1 MPQKHLKIVSISSE
15 LHPFSKTGGLA
26 DVAESLPVALQRLG
40 HTVICLTPLY
50 GKIIDKQKFN
60 LHLWRENVKLIID
73 SQNKVP
79 VNYWQGELPGGPIV
93 YFIENEKYFS
103 RQEKI
108 YGSNHENAR
117 FLLFNLAALKLLTI
131 LKFKA
136 DILHCHDWHTGLVPY
151 FLRRDFKPSSTLKR
165 AVTVFTIHNII
176 YQLGH
181 NWWEIP
187 TEKRDDGKFK
197 LPSFDD
203 PLLENINFAK
213 RAILNADLLSTVSEN
228 YAEEILTKDKGQG
241 LNVLLENRQDR
252 LFGIINGIE
261 NDDYNPKTDPGLK
274 LNYDYKNIAAKAVN
288 KAWLQKKY
296 DLSLSPD
303 LPLVIMSARIAFEK
317 GFNLVLEILEH
328 LVRYNIQMIIMG
340 DGDKNYISQIVKI
353 SKKYP
358 GKLVWV
364 PFSQKDETSLYAGG
378 DLLVLPS
385 NTEPC
390 GLNQLK
396 AMRYGC
402 IPIAHSIGGLKDTI
416 TNFDFN
422 NREGNGFVFTNY
434 SALSFYGAIMRA
446 REYYK
451 NKTLWNK
458 LVSQAMRLSYSWDL
472 PATRYVRLFKTAIKL
487 RQEAASENG
496 QK

>member
-1 MPQKHLKIVSISSE
+1 MKKYLKIASISSE

-26 DVAESLPVALQRLG
+26 DVAESLPSALHLLG
-40 HTVICLTPLY
+40 HKVICLTPLY
-50 GKIIDKQKFN
+50 GKIIDKQKLN
-60 LHLWRENVKLIID
+60 LQLVRENVELIID
-73 SQNKVP
+73 VQNKIL
-79 VNYWQGELPGGPIV
+79 VNYWQGLLPGGPIV
-93 YFIENEKYFS
+93 YFVESEKYFS
-103 RQEKI
+103 RQEKL
-108 YGSNHENAR
+108 YGSSHENAR

-136 DILHCHDWHTGLVPY
+136 DILHCHDWHTGLIPY
-151 FLRRDFKPSSTLKR
+151 FLRRDFKTSSTLKS
-165 AVTVFTIHNII
+165 AATIFTIHNII

-187 TEKRDDGKFK
+187 AEKRDDGKSK

-213 RAILNADLLSTVSEN
+213 RAILNTDLISTVSEN
-228 YAEEILTKDKGQG
+228 YAQEILTKDKGQG

-252 LFGIINGIE
+252 LYGIINGIE
-261 NDDYNPKTDPGLK
+261 NDDYNPQTDPGLK
-274 LNYDYKNIAAKAVN
+274 LNYSYKNIEAKAVN

-296 DLSLSPD
+296 GLSIVPD
-303 LPLVIMSARIAFEK
+303 LPLVVMSSRLAFEK
-317 GFNLVLEILEH
+317 GFSLVLEILEH

-340 DGDKNYISQIVKI
+340 DGDKNYINQILKI
-353 SKKYP
+353 SKKYQT
-358 GKLVWV
+358 KLVWT

-396 AMRYGC
+396 ALRYGC
-402 IPIAHSIGGLKDTI
+402 IPIVHSIGGLKDTI

-422 NREGNGFVFTNY
+422 NRAGNGFVFTNY

-451 NKTLWNK
+451 NQTLWKK
-458 LVSQAMRLSYSWDL
+458 LVSQAMCLSYSWDL
-472 PATRYVRLFKTAIKL
+472 PASRYVRLFKKALKSRPKTA
-487 RQEAASENG
+487 
-496 QK
+496 